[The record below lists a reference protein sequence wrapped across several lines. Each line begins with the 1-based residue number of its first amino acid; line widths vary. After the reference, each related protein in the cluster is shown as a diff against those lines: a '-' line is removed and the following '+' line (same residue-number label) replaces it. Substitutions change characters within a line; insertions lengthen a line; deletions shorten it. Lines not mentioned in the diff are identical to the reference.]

1 MERDEVLR
9 RLNELAW
16 EGVFGTPGADRLIR
30 AGVDALLVGIDSP
43 SLPALAGLLR
53 HEEPEARGLFEEM
66 LDELGLRWEPPADPV
81 EAKWAMAER
90 VAAQIADGTLDPV
103 FGARLLYW
111 EIAEALRFPDSLG
124 ELMACGMEVV
134 GLDTARAESDE
145 ELCRETVAAARRFV
159 EARRRV
165 RVPRP

>member
-30 AGVDALLVGIDSP
+30 AGVDALLAGIDSP

-53 HEEPEARGLFEEM
+53 REEPEARGLFEEV
-66 LDELGLRWEPPADPV
+66 LGELGLRWEPPGDPV

-103 FGARLLYW
+103 FGARLFYW
-111 EIAEALRFPDSLG
+111 EIAEALRFPESLG
-124 ELMACGMEVV
+124 ELLACGMEVV
-134 GLDTARAESDE
+134 DPETAWAESDVE
-145 ELCRETVAAARRFV
+145 IRLETVAAAERFLASRR
-159 EARRRV
+159 AGGTGG
-165 RVPRP
+165 